1 MFDYITDRSLI
12 QSLQLIEFGRPEF
25 LWLLAALPILWFRFH
40 DQRLVV
46 MLGRA
51 LIAALLIF
59 ALADPQTVTKQ
70 TTHEERLFAFD
81 LSRSIA
87 PDMRRWMEQSVES
100 QFAPGEAD
108 RVFLFG
114 AEAVQ
119 TNNWRA
125 ALAGKE
131 NAGIESKKTNLDKLL
146 STLLALPPRPRNLF
160 LFTDGWETEGTVTRL
175 LPLIAGSGLK
185 IFPILPAEAPRI
197 ANVAVTKLL
206 APSHGNSAESIN
218 LKAALENYSGRE
230 VDGTLVLEH
239 NGQPFKTDRIKLKPG
254 SHLFT
259 YQAILPEDTVASY
272 RATFT
277 PSRPELDN
285 YAQDNHAVA
294 SVTVISKAKVLL
306 LNGRSGAGRYL
317 EEIFKRQGFEIIS
330 RTPESAP
337 PPAGYGVV
345 IFNNVERE
353 KFSPGYLAAVEK
365 HVAAGNGFLMLGNEA
380 SFAPG
385 AYRGTPI
392 ENLLPV
398 EPKEPPKREEKNRA
412 VVLVIDKSGSM
423 REDNRILYAQEA
435 AKGVARQLNDNDFIG
450 VVGFDVSPFVI
461 TPLSQVGSI
470 RRSFDSDIERLRP
483 SGRTYLLPAINEAK
497 RQLQRQ
503 DAARKHVIILSD
515 GETGGSGGDYIDLV
529 HVMRSELKITVSA
542 VAIGAEANLPLM
554 KRITQYGGG
563 FFHHTFDPT
572 SLPRLVLQQM
582 QETPQKETPKER
594 ELIPVQE
601 PRSQVLGSLAQ
612 RNYPRVLGYMDTE
625 IKRGADL
632 DVTIARDAG
641 RAPLVASWRYG
652 RGKSLVLTMD
662 MESKFSR
669 NWIQWSG
676 LQGFWD
682 KALDWLRPAVE
693 PVPLHEARVSL
704 INMRPVLD
712 LYVYED
718 ASANSQF
725 SFSLA
730 GKNDKT
736 NGILKKLAPGH
747 FQTVLPISKPGEYKI
762 ELSELRGD
770 RKITLPTLGYALPYN
785 ANAEL
790 PRPGFNT
797 ALLTQLA
804 QVSGGEINPR
814 ARDVAMEP
822 AVTNH
827 PVTKREPLIAMA
839 FLLFLLEVAL
849 RKFVL
854 AEAD

>member
-1 MFDYITDRSLI
+1 MSAYLPDVSLI
-12 QSLQLIEFGRPEF
+12 HLIQFSKPEF

-40 DQRLVV
+40 DQRFVV
-46 MLGRA
+46 LLGRTVV
-51 LIAALLIF
+51 AALLIV

-70 TTHEERLFAFD
+70 TAYEERLFAFD
-81 LSRSIA
+81 LSRSIP
-87 PDMRRWMEQSVES
+87 PDMRRWMEQSAQGEL
-100 QFAPGEAD
+100 APGDAD

-119 TNNWRA
+119 TSGWRE
-125 ALAGKE
+125 ALKGVE
-131 NAGIESKKTNLDKLL
+131 NTAIEPQKTSLEKLL
-146 STLLALPPRPRNLF
+146 TTLLALPPRPRSLF
-160 LFTDGWETEGTVTRL
+160 LFTDGWETEGAVTRL

-185 IFPILPAEAPRI
+185 IFPIVPAEPPKI

-206 APSHGNSAESIN
+206 APNHGNSAESIN
-218 LKAALENYSGRE
+218 LKAALENYNDRE
-230 VDGTLVLEH
+230 IDGTLVVER
-239 NGQPFKTDRIKLKPG
+239 NGQAFKTDRIKLKPG

-259 YQAILPEDTVASY
+259 YQAILPEDSVASY

-285 YAQDNHAVA
+285 YAPDNHAVA
-294 SVTVISKAKVLL
+294 TVTVRTKAKILL

-317 EEIFKRQGFEIIS
+317 EEIFKRQGFDITS
-330 RTPESAP
+330 RNPDSAP
-337 PPAGYGVV
+337 PPAGYGVIV
-345 IFNNVERE
+345 FNNVERE
-353 KFSPGYLAAVEK
+353 KFPSGYLAAVEK
-365 HVAAGNGFLMLGNEA
+365 HIAAGNGFIMVGNEA

-435 AKGVARQLNDNDFIG
+435 AKAVVRQLNDNDFIG

-461 TPLSQVGSI
+461 TPLSRVSSV
-470 RRSFDSDIERLRP
+470 RRSFDSDIERLRA

-503 DAARKHVIILSD
+503 DAALKHVIILSD

-529 HVMRSELKITVSA
+529 HVMRTELKIAVSS
-542 VAIGAEANLPLM
+542 VAIGADANLPLM

-563 FFHHTFDPT
+563 FFHHIQDPR
-572 SLPRLVLQQM
+572 SLPRIVLQQI
-582 QETPQKETPKER
+582 QETPQNDPPKER
-594 ELIPVQE
+594 ELIPTQE
-601 PRSQVLGSLAQ
+601 PRSELLASVTQ
-612 RNYPRVLGYMDTE
+612 RNYPRVLGYMETE
-625 IKRGADL
+625 VKRGAEA
-632 DVTIARDAG
+632 DVTIPRDER

-652 RGKSLVLTMD
+652 RGKSVALTMD

-669 NWIQWSG
+669 NWIQWGG

-682 KALDWLRPAVE
+682 KVLDWLRPAVE

-704 INMRPVLD
+704 VNMRPVLD

-718 ASANSQF
+718 ASTNSQF
-725 SFSLA
+725 SFVITGKA
-730 GKNDKT
+730 GKN
-736 NGILKKLAPGH
+736 NGLLKSVARGH
-747 FQTVLPISKPGEYKI
+747 FQSVLPINVPGEYKI
-762 ELSELRGD
+762 ELSELRRD
-770 RKITLPTLGYALPYN
+770 RRIALPALGYSLPYN

-790 PRPGFNT
+790 PMPGFNT
-797 ALLTQLA
+797 ALLGQLA

-814 ARDVAMEP
+814 MRDIVVEP
-822 AVTNH
+822 AVTNRTA
-827 PVTKREPLIAMA
+827 TKREPLIALA
-839 FLLFLLEVAL
+839 FLLFLFEVAL

-854 AEAD
+854 AETD